1 MYNDF
6 ETGAFLIWEGY
17 PRHRV
22 FVDPRLPAY
31 PRTFHQLLGRSEM
44 TRDEW
49 TRSMD
54 HFGITSALLDYAGV
68 NRRVAWWDPADW
80 ALVFRAQDTRVFV
93 RRLPVARDL
102 IAHHEIPAS
111 FSFTAAEGSAIV
123 PLATP
128 PASSPVPPCE
138 WQLRLGDLFF
148 DLDRGHDQRALDAY
162 RQALAAPAGCLAPER
177 EAATCAWIGAIDR
190 AAGRNA
196 QALALFDRSLAI
208 APDDTAV
215 LSNRALALESLARP
229 HEAAQA
235 WSRVAALAAGT
246 PLGDRARDRARSLT
260 RD

>member
-1 MYNDF
+1 
-6 ETGAFLIWEGY
+6 
-17 PRHRV
+17 
-22 FVDPRLPAY
+22 
-31 PRTFHQLLGRSEM
+31 
-44 TRDEW
+44 
-49 TRSMD
+49 
-54 HFGITSALLDYAGV
+54 LLDYAGV